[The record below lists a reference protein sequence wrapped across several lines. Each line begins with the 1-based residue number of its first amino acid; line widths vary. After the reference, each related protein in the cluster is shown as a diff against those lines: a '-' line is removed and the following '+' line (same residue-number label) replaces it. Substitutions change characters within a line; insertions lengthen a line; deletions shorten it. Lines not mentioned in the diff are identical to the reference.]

1 MKSKLILLFSAT
13 LLVSACSG
21 PDAAPATSTTPTTP
35 VSTVVAAPVPFYS
48 PLPDDSVHFD
58 FPFQLASDRYY
69 VTDKGE
75 TRRRLV
81 LEYLDG
87 DATQVWS
94 KIELAMGEAGYQLR
108 NKSEAGTGKG
118 TFYKNKSPLFVDT
131 TGKRPADPAHP
142 AAVGT
147 IWISWPV
154 TDVTIP
160 PKSASADSTTA
171 NASPPQ
177 SQ

>member
-1 MKSKLILLFSAT
+1 MKSKLALLFSAA

-21 PDAAPATSTTPTTP
+21 PDASPAATSATPTTS
-35 VSTVVAAPVPFYS
+35 VAPVAEAATPFYS
-48 PLPDDSVHFD
+48 PLPDDAVHFD

-94 KIELAMGEAGYQLR
+94 KIQLAMGEAGYQLR
-108 NKSEAGTGKG
+108 NKSEADTGKG
-118 TFYKNKSPLFVDT
+118 TFYKNKSPLFIDT
-131 TGKRPADPAHP
+131 NGKQPADPAHP

-147 IWISWPV
+147 IWVSWPV

-160 PKSASADSTTA
+160 PKSASAGGTVD
-171 NASPPQ
+171 ASA
-177 SQ
+177 SHS

>member
-1 MKSKLILLFSAT
+1 MKSKLVLLFSAA
-13 LLVSACSG
+13 LLASACSG
-21 PDAAPATSTTPTTP
+21 PDASPTTSATPATSASPAA
-35 VSTVVAAPVPFYS
+35 AAPTPFYS
-48 PLPDDSVHFD
+48 PLPDDAVHFD

-87 DATQVWS
+87 DATQVWN
-94 KIELAMGEAGYQLR
+94 KIEQSMGKAGYQLR

-118 TFYKNKSPLFVDT
+118 TFYKNNHPIFVNT
-131 TGKRPADPAHP
+131 TGKRPGDPAHP

-147 IWISWPV
+147 VWISWPV

-160 PKSASADSTTA
+160 PKPASAGTTVDA
-171 NASPPQ
+171 AATHS
-177 SQ
+177 